1 MLEQSL
7 ANLEGVEHHSF
18 AAEAR
23 GRVHGVPRELW
34 NEVMLTDSTH
44 SPSRP
49 HGCSAC
55 SYSDA
60 RAAVMVPEIIHGGV
74 HSFW

>member
-23 GRVHGVPRELW
+23 GRVRRVPRELW
-34 NEVMLTDSTH
+34 NEVILTDSTQLARVRTAA
-44 SPSRP
+44 PP
-49 HGCSAC
+49 AVIQTHGQQ
-55 SYSDA
+55 
-60 RAAVMVPEIIHGGV
+60 
-74 HSFW
+74 